1 MASWAWVNR
10 SWPQWDDVNPGWA
23 RSDQR
28 AGEKKTPE
36 TQIEKLGAWRCL
48 TGCSQEVLS
57 WKDSTSASQLCNICS
72 SGPVLPS
79 QNALPYS
86 ASNDRRQWT
95 IWILPRWCSV
105 SFRRGDSLFKT
116 LTFLL
121 RWQVKHRES
130 VVTAHSTETHLLIS
144 TDLHTCCLLQWLRCR
159 CPKVSAWATWV
170 GAFWDRISGGCKAR
184 RAQEGE
190 PGGSSPV
197 IRQLD

>member
-144 TDLHTCCLLQWLRCR
+144 THAASFSD
-159 CPKVSAWATWV
+159 
-170 GAFWDRISGGCKAR
+170 
-184 RAQEGE
+184 
-190 PGGSSPV
+190 
-197 IRQLD
+197 